1 MFFFRHP
8 KPVVDS
14 RAIAMQVV
22 QQKATTDFNSK
33 VILLTDTDDCAIQAI
48 QAIQTIPEP
57 VPTIT
62 ADLELA
68 K

>member
-22 QQKATTDFNSK
+22 QQKTTTDFNSK
-33 VILLTDTDDCAIQAI
+33 VIVLTDTDDRAIQAN
-48 QAIQTIPEP
+48 QAVPES
-57 VPTIT
+57 VSVIT
-62 ADLELA
+62 ADPEAA